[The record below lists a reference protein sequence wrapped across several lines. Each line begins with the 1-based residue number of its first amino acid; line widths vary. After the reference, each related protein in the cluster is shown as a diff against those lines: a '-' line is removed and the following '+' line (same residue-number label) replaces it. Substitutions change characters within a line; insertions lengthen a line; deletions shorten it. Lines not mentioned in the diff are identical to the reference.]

1 MGVLELKV
9 LTLTIRRTNVL
20 LIHVATISITIIYN
34 NISINILNNRIGEN
48 MYEEM
53 NEIFLITTSPLI
65 DYLILGAVGLVIL
78 WWVDANRK

>member
-1 MGVLELKV
+1 M
-9 LTLTIRRTNVL
+9 
-20 LIHVATISITIIYN
+20 ATTYI
-34 NISINILNNRIGEN
+34 NISCINININLLNNRIGEN

-78 WWVDANRK
+78 WWADANRK